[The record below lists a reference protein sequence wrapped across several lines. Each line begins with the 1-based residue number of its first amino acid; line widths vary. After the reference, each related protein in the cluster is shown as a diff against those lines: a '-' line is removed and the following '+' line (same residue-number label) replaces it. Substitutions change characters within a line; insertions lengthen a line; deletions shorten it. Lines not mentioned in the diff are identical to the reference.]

1 MDQQKREL
9 NQKSLPWFSDYYA
22 HYIIKRMSWMNW
34 WQERERK
41 GGKDCHSQGYIHV
54 VPASRYMRCSTYFVL
69 LLFLCFAGF
78 SQLVGQRQRVETGE
92 EADAWGGKRKEKS
105 LFTLLRSVFR
115 FCRQELSPLSKPIRC
130 AEIFS
135 LVAGGWAGNGGR
147 GVIKR
152 ERERRG
158 EISREIH
165 LLTRKE
171 RRLIHWRCSR
181 DPPRMQTQSLQRVTR
196 EMIDEG
202 IGEKVA
208 QRGKKKK
215 KHREKKEERE
225 KKGQV
230 KGKSFK
236 SIKAQFLRA

>member
-1 MDQQKREL
+1 
-9 NQKSLPWFSDYYA
+9 
-22 HYIIKRMSWMNW
+22 MNW

-41 GGKDCHSQGYIHV
+41 RGKDCHSQRYIHV

-78 SQLVGQRQRVETGE
+78 SQLVGQRQRVATGE
-92 EADAWGGKRKEKS
+92 EADAGRGECCKRKEKS

-135 LVAGGWAGNGGR
+135 LVAGGLAGSGGR

-152 ERERRG
+152 EKG
-158 EISREIH
+158 GGISREIH

-215 KHREKKEERE
+215 HRKKKEER
-225 KKGQV
+225 KKRPSQR
-230 KGKSFK
+230 K
-236 SIKAQFLRA
+236 II